1 MGIRARVTTTL
12 ALCSF
17 VLLPACGSSD
27 QSSSTLTGT
36 DVTNLP
42 RGNAV
47 GTAFS
52 GTYLLKDG
60 KITACECRMNECSRW
75 SVSRGDTFTFTETDG
90 ALHVLLHSITNTMGA
105 MDQMFDGG
113 INRGGDFRVGST
125 YTRQDGAFYGLLS
138 GTMVP
143 GVSAD
148 VESRTTA
155 KGQVV
160 GEDFDCDLALN
171 ATLSYLSSP

>member
-1 MGIRARVTTTL
+1 MGIRTRVTKTL
-12 ALCSF
+12 ALCSV
-17 VLLPACGSSD
+17 VLLVACGSSD

-42 RGNAV
+42 PGNAT

-52 GTYLLKDG
+52 GKYLLKDG
-60 KITACECRMNECSRW
+60 KITECECRVNECSKW
-75 SVSRGDTFTFTETDG
+75 NVSRGDTFTFTETDG
-90 ALHVLLHSITNTMGA
+90 SLHVLLHSITNTMGA
-105 MDQMFDGG
+105 MDQMYDGG

-125 YTRQDGAFYGLLS
+125 FVRQDGTFYGLLS

-148 VESRTTA
+148 VESHTTA
-155 KGQVV
+155 KGQVA
-160 GEDFDCDLALN
+160 GEDFDCDLVLN
-171 ATLSYLSSP
+171 ATLSYLSTP